1 MGLTLGKRKT
11 GENSKARLIGFTRKA
26 EKVYSLDS
34 YLTQPRSIFMS
45 NFDEI
50 VGKVK
55 KEVGDTIGNSK
66 LQAEGLIQ
74 EGVGKAKEA
83 IADVEKQAADVLKK
97 GKKSAEE
104 LMVEAKGKAEGLIND
119 IKSKF

>member
-1 MGLTLGKRKT
+1 
-11 GENSKARLIGFTRKA
+11 
-26 EKVYSLDS
+26 
-34 YLTQPRSIFMS
+34 MS
-45 NFDEI
+45 NFDDI

-55 KEVGDTIGNSK
+55 KEVGDAIGSSK

-83 IADVEKQAADVLKK
+83 IADVEKAADVLEK

-104 LMVEAKGKAEGLIND
+104 LMSEAKGKAEGLIND

>member
-1 MGLTLGKRKT
+1 
-11 GENSKARLIGFTRKA
+11 
-26 EKVYSLDS
+26 
-34 YLTQPRSIFMS
+34 MS
-45 NFDEI
+45 NFDDI
-50 VGKVK
+50 AGKVK
-55 KEVGDTIGNSK
+55 KEVGDAIGSSK

-83 IADVEKQAADVLKK
+83 IADVEKQAADVLEK

-104 LMVEAKGKAEGLIND
+104 LMSEAKGKAEGLIND